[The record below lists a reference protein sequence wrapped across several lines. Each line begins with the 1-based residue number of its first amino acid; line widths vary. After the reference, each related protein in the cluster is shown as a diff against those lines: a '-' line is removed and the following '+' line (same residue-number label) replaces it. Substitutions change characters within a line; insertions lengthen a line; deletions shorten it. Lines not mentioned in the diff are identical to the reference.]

1 MSTITEKE
9 SFSTSLITSLQAIDY
24 SNDSQARKAA
34 FEELKRSGLPEAKSE
49 EYKFTPITRIVSKS
63 FNSKELVT
71 EAPASET
78 KVEDTLLSE
87 FPNNV
92 AVFSNGRFDEP
103 QSSLKSVKGLTILPL
118 KQAIEEKSEVI
129 DAHFKSFP
137 HSKDPFGLLN
147 AAGWQDG
154 LFVHV
159 EKNVAVSSPLVV
171 INQHDAHE
179 GKMSSHSR
187 LLVLIEQGADFSIVE
202 KTNTNGAQPVF
213 HSLNEEIKVQANAS
227 FKYYKIQNDAGE
239 LIQVSNTTIYQ
250 ENSSRTDTYTFTL
263 DGKLIRNN
271 LSILID
277 GEGCESHFFGLYL
290 TKGET
295 LVDNH
300 TVVDH
305 MKPNSFSNELY
316 KGLMDEK
323 SKGVFNGKIYV
334 RPHAQKTNAFQSNRN
349 ILLSDGS
356 TINTKPQLEIWA
368 DDVKCSH
375 GCTTGQLDDE
385 ALFYLQSRGIPKST
399 AKAMLLYAF
408 AGEVLEAIK
417 DEKLREYIDGIVS
430 ERLHK
435 NF

>member
-9 SFSTSLITSLQAIDY
+9 GFSQSLINSLQAQGY

-34 FEELKRSGLPEAKSE
+34 FEELKKLGLPQAKSE
-49 EYKFTPITRIVSKS
+49 EYKFTPITRILSKS
-63 FNSKELVT
+63 FDAKELVT
-71 EAPASET
+71 ESIASEA
-78 KVEDTLLSE
+78 KVEDRLLSE
-87 FPNNV
+87 FPENV
-92 AVFSNGRFDEP
+92 VVFSNGRYDES
-103 QSSLKSVKGLTILPL
+103 QSSLKAVKGLTILQL
-118 KQAIEEKSEVI
+118 KQAINEKSEI
-129 DAHFKSFP
+129 IETHFKNFP
-137 HSKDPFGLLN
+137 RSKDPFGLLN

-159 EKNVAVSSPLVV
+159 EKNIAVSSPLVV
-171 INQHDAHE
+171 INQHDTNE
-179 GKMSSHSR
+179 GKVSSHSR
-187 LLVLIEQGADFSIVE
+187 LLVLIEQSAEFSIIE
-202 KTNTNGAQPVF
+202 KTNTNGTLPAF

-227 FKYYKIQNDAGE
+227 FKYYKIQNDPGE
-239 LIQVSNTTIYQ
+239 LVQVSNTTIYQ

-290 TKGET
+290 TKGEA

-349 ILLSDGS
+349 ILLSDTA

-375 GCTTGQLDDE
+375 GCTTGQLDEE

-408 AGEVLEAIK
+408 AGEVLEAIT
-417 DEKLREYIDGIVS
+417 DEKLREYIDGVVS